1 MASRNNDYLRAGTE
15 FSAIQIR
22 VVTEEVIRLG
32 LLNERI
38 PRIQLSA
45 KLEVLAKNETLQ

>member
-38 PRIQLSA
+38 PRIQLSC
-45 KLEVLAKNETLQ
+45 KIRGLSQK